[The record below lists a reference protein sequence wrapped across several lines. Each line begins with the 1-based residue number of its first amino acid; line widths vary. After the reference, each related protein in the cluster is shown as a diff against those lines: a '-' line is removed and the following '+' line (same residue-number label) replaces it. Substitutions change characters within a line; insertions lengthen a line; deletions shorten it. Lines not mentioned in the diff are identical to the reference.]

1 MAHLVNILSSQPQL
15 NQQLEAKIVTMKKT
29 VMDMKLNLGKE
40 VMGIISYTPA
50 VYMWLKLVMML
61 K

>member
-50 VYMWLKLVMML
+50 IYMWLKLVMML

>member
-1 MAHLVNILSSQPQL
+1 MKKLAHLVNILSSQPRL

-29 VMDMKLNLGKE
+29 VMDMKLDLGKE

-50 VYMWLKLVMML
+50 IYM
-61 K
+61 